1 MKKYLSIFLILILSI
16 TMLSACKHK
25 ASNLE
30 EMVQTDE
37 ELSNKID
44 TIFEDSGLNANI
56 NITENTINIII
67 DIENE
72 LEGIE
77 VTKENKKLLVKSFE
91 DSFEA
96 QEEQF
101 AKIITNLQDQSG
113 LSDIL
118 IRISITYKDK
128 EIWAITYNEKGKYV
142 TEDTEET
149 TKENKDKDKKED
161 KND

>member
-142 TEDTEET
+142 PEDTEET

>member
-30 EMVQTDE
+30 EMIQTDE

-44 TIFEDSGLNANI
+44 TVFEDSKLNANI

-67 DIENE
+67 NIENE

-142 TEDTEET
+142 PEDTEENAKKDKE
-149 TKENKDKDKKED
+149 TKEN
-161 KND
+161 NN